1 MSKPKQKSGK
11 GGSNALWKYIAYF
24 WVAFLLFV
32 GSVGLFFYLVSAD
45 VFGPLPAFD
54 VLENPKSELASEVIS
69 SDGEVLGKYFRQ
81 NRTMAKYQEL
91 PPHLVNALLATED
104 IRFADHAGVDAKGL
118 FRVLV
123 KTFFLRQDAG
133 GGSTITQQ
141 LAKNLFPREKLGKI
155 GLVMRKFKEWI
166 IAVRLEKCYTKDEI
180 LTMYL
185 NTVEFSSNSYGIKS
199 ASKTYFNKEV
209 DSLQVEEG
217 AVLIGMLKAP
227 SFYSPKRNPER
238 SQHRRNVVLAQMVK
252 YDFLKEEEFDSL
264 KTLPITL
271 HYQAP
276 SHTEGLAPYFRE
288 FLRLQVQQ
296 WLNDN
301 YKVDTTK
308 KYNLYTDGLKIY
320 TTIDSRL
327 QALAEQ
333 ALTKHMKTLQTEFA
347 KQWEKDD
354 PWKDQKEEFQKA
366 IKNSERYRAMKELG
380 ASHDSIMKA
389 FKNKIPMSIFTWE
402 GEKDTVI
409 SPLDSLRHHRMFL
422 QAGFL
427 AVDPLNGG
435 IRAWVGGINYK
446 YFQFDHVTTRRQI
459 GSTFKPFIYTTAI
472 DNGWSPCF
480 KILDVAYTFEDF
492 NNWTPQNA
500 EKEGFTHEKYNLLDC
515 LADSRNSCSAYLMKQ
530 IGPQPVIDLVRKL
543 GITSPIDP
551 YPSICLGT
559 PDLTLEEMVGA
570 YTAFANKGV
579 YSKPS
584 FITRIEDK
592 NGNVIQDFPTES
604 IEAMSEQTAYIMVE
618 MLRYVVRHGTG
629 VRLWLPTYEYQL
641 KGDIGGKTGT
651 TQNHSDGWFMGI
663 TPQLI
668 AGVWVGGEDRFMR
681 FETMKYGQGASS
693 ALPIWALFFKS
704 VYADST
710 LGISPD
716 IKFEQ
721 PQQRLTIELDCT
733 RYDKFGTNED
743 PFKTSKG
750 YGEDEFEK

>member
-1 MSKPKQKSGK
+1 MSKPNKKSGK
-11 GGSNALWKYIAYF
+11 GNDALWKYIAYF

-32 GSVGLFFYLVSAD
+32 GVAGLFFYLISID
-45 VFGPLPAFD
+45 TFGPLPTFVA
-54 VLENPKSELASEVIS
+54 LENPKSELASEVIS

-81 NRTMAKYQEL
+81 NRTNAKFQEL
-91 PPHLVNALLATED
+91 PPQLVQALLATED
-104 IRFADHAGVDAKGL
+104 IRFAEHSGVDAQGL

-123 KTFFLRQDAG
+123 KTFFLQQDAG

-141 LAKNLFPREKLGKI
+141 LAKNLFPRENLGKI

-199 ASKTYFNKEV
+199 AAKTYFNKEV
-209 DSLQVEEG
+209 DSLSVEES
-217 AVLIGMLKAP
+217 AVLVGMLKAP
-227 SFYSPKRNPER
+227 SYYSPKRNPER
-238 SQHRRNVVLAQMVK
+238 SQLRRNVVLAQMVK
-252 YDFLKEEEFDSL
+252 YDFLKEAEYDSL
-264 KTLPITL
+264 KTLPVTL

-327 QALAEQ
+327 QALAEK
-333 ALTKHMKTLQTEFA
+333 AVAKHMKNLQTEFA
-347 KQWEKDD
+347 KQWEKQD
-354 PWKDQKEEFQKA
+354 PWKDQKEELQKA
-366 IKNSERYRAMKELG
+366 IKNSERYRAMKEQG
-380 ASHDSIMKA
+380 ASQDSIMRS
-389 FKNKIPMSIFTWE
+389 FKEKIPMTIFTWE

-427 AVDPLNGG
+427 AVDPHNGG

-530 IGPQPVIDLVRKL
+530 IGPQPVIDLVRRL

-579 YSKPS
+579 FSKPT

-629 VRLWLPTYEYQL
+629 VRLWLPSYEYQL

-681 FETMKYGQGASS
+681 FESMKYGQGASS

-710 LGISPD
+710 LGISPEV
-716 IKFEQ
+716 KFEK

-733 RYDKFGTNED
+733 KYDKFGTNED

>member
-1 MSKPKQKSGK
+1 LSKPNKKSGK
-11 GGSNALWKYIAYF
+11 GNDALWKYIAYF

-32 GSVGLFFYLVSAD
+32 GVAGLFFYLISID
-45 VFGPLPAFD
+45 TFGPLPTFVA
-54 VLENPKSELASEVIS
+54 LENPKSELASEVIS

-81 NRTMAKYQEL
+81 NRTNAKFQEL
-91 PPHLVNALLATED
+91 PPQLVQALLATED
-104 IRFADHAGVDAKGL
+104 IRFAEHSGVDAQGL

-123 KTFFLRQDAG
+123 KTFFLQQDAG

-141 LAKNLFPREKLGKI
+141 LAKNLFPRENLGKI

-199 ASKTYFNKEV
+199 AAKTYFNKEV
-209 DSLQVEEG
+209 DSLSVEES
-217 AVLIGMLKAP
+217 AVLVGMLKAP
-227 SFYSPKRNPER
+227 SYYSPKRNPER
-238 SQHRRNVVLAQMVK
+238 SQLRRNVVLAQMVK
-252 YDFLKEEEFDSL
+252 YDFLKEAEYDSL
-264 KTLPITL
+264 KTLPVTL

-327 QALAEQ
+327 QALAEK
-333 ALTKHMKTLQTEFA
+333 AVAKHMKNLQTEFA
-347 KQWEKDD
+347 KQWEKQD
-354 PWKDQKEEFQKA
+354 PWKDQKEELQKA
-366 IKNSERYRAMKELG
+366 IKNSERYRAMKEQG
-380 ASHDSIMKA
+380 ASQDSIMRS
-389 FKNKIPMSIFTWE
+389 FKEKIPMTIFTWE

-427 AVDPLNGG
+427 AVDPHNGG

-530 IGPQPVIDLVRKL
+530 IGPQPVIDLVRRL

-579 YSKPS
+579 FSKPT

-629 VRLWLPTYEYQL
+629 VRLWLPSYEYQL

-681 FETMKYGQGASS
+681 FESMKYGQGASS

-710 LGISPD
+710 LGISPEV
-716 IKFEQ
+716 KFEK

-733 RYDKFGTNED
+733 KYDKFGTNED

>member
-1 MSKPKQKSGK
+1 MSKPKKKSGK
-11 GGSNALWKYIAYF
+11 NNDALWKYIAYF

-32 GSVGLFFYLVSAD
+32 GVAGLFFYLISID
-45 VFGPLPAFD
+45 TFGPLPTFVA
-54 VLENPKSELASEVIS
+54 LENPKSELASEVIS

-81 NRTMAKYQEL
+81 NRTNAKFQEL
-91 PPHLVNALLATED
+91 PPQLVQALLATED
-104 IRFADHAGVDAKGL
+104 IRFAEHSGVDAQGL

-123 KTFFLRQDAG
+123 KTFFLQQDAG

-141 LAKNLFPREKLGKI
+141 LAKNLFPRENLGKI

-199 ASKTYFNKEV
+199 AAKTYFNKEV
-209 DSLQVEEG
+209 DSLSVEES
-217 AVLIGMLKAP
+217 AVLVGMLKAP
-227 SFYSPKRNPER
+227 SYYSPKRNPER
-238 SQHRRNVVLAQMVK
+238 SQLRRNVVLAQMVK
-252 YDFLKEEEFDSL
+252 YDFLKEAEYDSL
-264 KTLPITL
+264 KTLPVTL

-327 QALAEQ
+327 QALAEK
-333 ALTKHMKTLQTEFA
+333 AVAKHMKNLQTQFA
-347 KQWEKDD
+347 KQWEKQD
-354 PWKDQKEEFQKA
+354 PWKDQKEELQKA
-366 IKNSERYRAMKELG
+366 IKNSERYRAMKEQG
-380 ASHDSIMKA
+380 ASQDSIMRSFKA
-389 FKNKIPMSIFTWE
+389 KIPMSIFTWE

-427 AVDPLNGG
+427 AVDPHNGG

-530 IGPQPVIDLVRKL
+530 IGPQPVIDLVRRL

-579 YSKPS
+579 FSKPS

-629 VRLWLPTYEYQL
+629 VRLWLPSYEYQL

-681 FETMKYGQGASS
+681 FESMKYGQGASS

-710 LGISPD
+710 LGISPEV
-716 IKFEQ
+716 KFEK

-733 RYDKFGTNED
+733 KYDKFGTNED